1 MDHQK
6 TPETLSFRGFSYIL
20 VKKSVLLIFD
30 IKNENQGDKK
40 NG

>member
-1 MDHQK
+1 
-6 TPETLSFRGFSYIL
+6 LSFRGFSY
-20 VKKSVLLIFD
+20 VYTKKSVLLIFD